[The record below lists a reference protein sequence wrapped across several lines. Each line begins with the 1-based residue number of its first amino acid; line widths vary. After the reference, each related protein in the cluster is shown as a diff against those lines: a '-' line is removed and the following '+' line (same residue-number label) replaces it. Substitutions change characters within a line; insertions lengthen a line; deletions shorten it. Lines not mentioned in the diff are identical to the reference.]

1 VVFCDSAAFDRLHRF
16 IPFPKSKRNLD
27 QCERWILHM
36 YVHCNREHHQLN
48 VDKFDGNYNMYVCSK
63 VNDNRST
70 FLF

>member
-1 VVFCDSAAFDRLHRF
+1 
-16 IPFPKSKRNLD
+16 
-27 QCERWILHM
+27 M

-70 FLF
+70 FLFWLSVLQNVAGYVTVYRLIMCRTYLQLKLWTF